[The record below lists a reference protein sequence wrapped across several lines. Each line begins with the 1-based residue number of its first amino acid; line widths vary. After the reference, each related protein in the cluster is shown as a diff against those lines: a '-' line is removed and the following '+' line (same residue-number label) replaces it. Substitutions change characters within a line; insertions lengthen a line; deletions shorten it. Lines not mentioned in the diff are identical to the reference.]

1 MKAKNTLLQLIE
13 ARKEL
18 DRQFKYVEK
27 LQIDAVPTIS
37 PVKIG
42 DLVSFGKS
50 EIKVFNIA
58 INRILPDGVEF
69 KIYGHVK
76 KMDGTFGKHHRC
88 VYQTLKLNDLN

>member
-1 MKAKNTLLQLIE
+1 
-13 ARKEL
+13 
-18 DRQFKYVEK
+18 
-27 LQIDAVPTIS
+27 VPTIS

-42 DLVSFGKS
+42 DIVPFGKS

-69 KIYGHVK
+69 KIYGY
-76 KMDGTFGKHHRC
+76 GTFGKHHRC